1 MKKTVL
7 TLALALTL
15 GAASAQNDLGINMT
29 SPAAGSTVGPGVAF
43 DFDVTITNV
52 GTQAVTTNDT
62 VVYFPLLNGSLLY
75 TSQGGQ
81 QVPIAFSITGTTMNT
96 SDTES
101 RSISFG
107 GLSINNGTA
116 QNVDFCGGV
125 LAFGPNW
132 NNVNESDTTNN
143 TSCQSIMYDPNGGT
157 VGLAENVIFSE
168 GSLTVLDGSYSDGS
182 TFYVN
187 VYNMNSPVAKVS
199 FIDLTGRVVYSQS
212 FQTQG
217 KEVRAEISLNDMP
230 EGILLAVLEVDGKQ
244 INAKKIV
251 VE

>member
-81 QVPIAFSITGTTMNT
+81 QVPIAFSITGTTYKT
-96 SDTES
+96 
-101 RSISFG
+101 RK
-107 GLSINNGTA
+107 
-116 QNVDFCGGV
+116 VR
-125 LAFGPNW
+125 
-132 NNVNESDTTNN
+132 
-143 TSCQSIMYDPNGGT
+143 
-157 VGLAENVIFSE
+157 IF
-168 GSLTVLDGSYSDGS
+168 
-182 TFYVN
+182 
-187 VYNMNSPVAKVS
+187 
-199 FIDLTGRVVYSQS
+199 I
-212 FQTQG
+212 
-217 KEVRAEISLNDMP
+217 
-230 EGILLAVLEVDGKQ
+230 
-244 INAKKIV
+244 
-251 VE
+251 